1 MTIVV
6 GGIWHETNTFS
17 PLVTDRECFVRY
29 QLLEGAAIRDT
40 FAGTNSELG
49 GMLDAAAELGVPLVR
64 ALHCRH
70 GPPQARLSGAKRL
83 DNLAGRIRAKGPTP
97 ARVLLVDDVLTTGA
111 TAHACITELLG
122 TTSHLVLVA
131 TACVARPDS

>member
-29 QLLEGAAIRDT
+29 QLIEGAAIRDT

-49 GMLDAAAELGVPLVR
+49 GMLGAAAELGVPLVPSIFGG
-64 ALHCRH
+64 AL
-70 GPPQARLSGAKRL
+70 PSGIVTREM
-83 DNLAGRIRAKGPTP
+83 LA
-97 ARVLLVDDVLTTGA
+97 LLVDRICTV
-111 TAHACITELLG
+111 CLLY
-122 TTSHLVLVA
+122 TSPSP
-131 TACVARPDS
+131 RD